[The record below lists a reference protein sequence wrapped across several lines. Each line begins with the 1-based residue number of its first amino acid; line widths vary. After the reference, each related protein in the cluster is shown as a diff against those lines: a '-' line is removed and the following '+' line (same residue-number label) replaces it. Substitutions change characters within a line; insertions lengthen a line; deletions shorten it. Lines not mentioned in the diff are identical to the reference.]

1 MAPGCRAAARLKG
14 ASMAKPLL
22 EMSAAKVFFDGI
34 FTSPRVAHPEG
45 VAVHRDGSLW
55 CGPET
60 GDWLRLAAD
69 GGSVERMGGTQGF
82 LLGIAFDGAG
92 NCFACDRKHAAIFRR
107 DAGTAQME
115 RFASAGI
122 RVPNYPVVDEM
133 RGWLFV
139 SDSVGQDNRSGIFRY
154 DLKTGDG
161 GLWYREAM
169 SFANGMALAPDGNGL
184 YVVESNAPCISYVPI
199 LADGAPG
206 TRRGVVGGGRGARR
220 VVGGGVHKVPGGV
233 ACAPDGSL
241 FISCY
246 EPSRI
251 YRWRKD
257 RGLEVLMEDPTA
269 TTLAHPTNIAFKG
282 DKLYTANLG

>member
-1 MAPGCRAAARLKG
+1 
-14 ASMAKPLL
+14 MAKPLL

-45 VAVHRDGSLW
+45 VAVHRDGSIW
-55 CGPET
+55 CGTET
-60 GDWLRLAAD
+60 GDLLRLAAD
-69 GGSVERMGGTQGF
+69 GASVERMGGTQGF

-92 NCFACDRKHAAIFRR
+92 NCFACDWKHSAIFRR

-161 GLWYREAM
+161 GLWCREAM
-169 SFANGMALAPDGNGL
+169 SFANGMAMAPDGNGL

-206 TRRGVVGGGRGARR
+206 ARR
-220 VVGGGVHKVPGGV
+220 VVVEGVHNVPDGV

-282 DKLYTANLG
+282 DKLYTANLGRWHITEIDLAALASPGR